1 MIDRRL
7 GKRLRKLARIFP
19 VVTVTG
25 PRQSGKTTLCRS
37 VFPGLR
43 YVSLEAPDVREFAR
57 TDPRAFL
64 GELKGG
70 AILDEVQ
77 RVPEL
82 LSYLQGAVDEGLRPG
97 RFVLTGSA
105 NFSLM
110 QSVTQSLAGRTA
122 ALHLLP
128 CGLDELRGFPDHPQE
143 LWNAVWTG
151 AYPAIFDRRIPPRE
165 WYQAYVATYVERDVR
180 QILNVTDLAAFQVF
194 IRLSAGRTGQLLNL
208 SQLGAECGLS
218 HNTARAWMSLLETS
232 FLVHRLPPFH
242 ANVGKRL
249 VKMPK
254 LYFLD
259 TGLACFLLGI
269 RSADEVVHHP
279 LRGALFE
286 TWVVSEILKARLHDG
301 LAAGLSFYRDSRG
314 RELDLLVETKK
325 GLSGVEVKSSST
337 VASDF
342 FRPLNDVALEKG
354 IVSAGGLSR
363 RFLVYGGDDRQK
375 RSDATVVPWSEV
387 AGIAS

>member
-1 MIDRRL
+1 
-7 GKRLRKLARIFP
+7 
-19 VVTVTG
+19 
-25 PRQSGKTTLCRS
+25 
-37 VFPGLR
+37 
-43 YVSLEAPDVREFAR
+43 
-57 TDPRAFL
+57 
-64 GELKGG
+64 
-70 AILDEVQ
+70 
-77 RVPEL
+77 
-82 LSYLQGAVDEGLRPG
+82 
-97 RFVLTGSA
+97 
-105 NFSLM
+105 
-110 QSVTQSLAGRTA
+110 
-122 ALHLLP
+122 
-128 CGLDELRGFPDHPQE
+128 
-143 LWNAVWTG
+143 
-151 AYPAIFDRRIPPRE
+151 
-165 WYQAYVATYVERDVR
+165 
-180 QILNVTDLAAFQVF
+180 
-194 IRLSAGRTGQLLNL
+194 
-208 SQLGAECGLS
+208 
-218 HNTARAWMSLLETS
+218 MSLLETS

-259 TGLACFLLGI
+259 TGLACYLLGI
-269 RSADEVVHHP
+269 RSADELVHHP

-325 GLSGVEVKSSST
+325 GLSGVEVKSGST